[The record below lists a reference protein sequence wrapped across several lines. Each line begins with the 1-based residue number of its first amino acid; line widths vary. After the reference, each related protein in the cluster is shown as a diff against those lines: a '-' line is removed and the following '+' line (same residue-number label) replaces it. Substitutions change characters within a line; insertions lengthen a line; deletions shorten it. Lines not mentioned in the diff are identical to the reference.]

1 MSGRGESEV
10 GGEVETGMLVE
21 TLSQSKTG
29 LRWWE
34 KGQSFV
40 EKLSFI

>member
-1 MSGRGESEV
+1 MSGRGESEA
-10 GGEVETGMLVE
+10 GGEVETGMLGE
-21 TLSQSKTG
+21 RLGQSKSG

>member
-21 TLSQSKTG
+21 RLSQSKTG